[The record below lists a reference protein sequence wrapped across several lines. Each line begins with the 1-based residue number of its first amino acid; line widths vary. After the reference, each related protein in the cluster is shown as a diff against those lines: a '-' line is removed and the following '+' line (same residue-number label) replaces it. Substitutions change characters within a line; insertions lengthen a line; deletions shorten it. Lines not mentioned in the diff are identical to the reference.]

1 VLFYCIFWLENN
13 FYVIISNEMEFTG
26 NARGRSI
33 MKINLE
39 KIENNKAYLTFE
51 IDAEQFEAAM
61 ERAYKKNANR
71 FVIPGFRRG
80 KAPRKLIEMHYG
92 PEVFFEDAARILL
105 PEAYQKG
112 VEEYK
117 LEPVDQPTFDIKQI
131 EVGKPLIATAEVIV
145 KPKVDIKEYKGL
157 EVEKIVYNVTDEDVE
172 KELSFLQEQNARLVT
187 VEDRAAKMG
196 DIAVID
202 FKGTVGSE
210 PFEGGA
216 AENYSLQLG
225 SGMFIKG
232 FEEQVVGMNVGEVK
246 DIEVTFP
253 EDYTVKELA
262 GKNAVFNVTLKEL
275 KAKELLPLDD
285 DFAKD
290 VSEFE
295 TLDELKQDIRRKLEE
310 RAKSIEE
317 GSLKASIVS
326 KLKEVAEVDIPEV
339 MINQEIDRL
348 VFDFAINLKY
358 RGYDLQSYLN
368 STGLSIEKFRENFR
382 ERALENVKSSLILE
396 EVGKR
401 ENITVTDED
410 LENRIKELAENLKQP
425 VEDYKKN
432 LTPEDIAQIKDS
444 ILTNKIYDFLIAN
457 SNIKEKS
464 KDDVKD
470 DIIEQESDDQASDED
485 TGD

>member
-1 VLFYCIFWLENN
+1 
-13 FYVIISNEMEFTG
+13 
-26 NARGRSI
+26 

-39 KIENNKAYLTFE
+39 KIENNKAYLNFE
-51 IDAEQFEAAM
+51 IDEEQFEAAM
-61 ERAYKKNANR
+61 ERAYKKNVNR

-92 PEVFFEDAARILL
+92 PEVFFEEAAKILL

-117 LEPVDQPTFDIKQI
+117 LEPVDQPTFDIQQI
-131 EVGKPLIATAEVIV
+131 EVGKPLIASAEVFV
-145 KPKVDIKEYKGL
+145 KPQVEIKEYKGL

-187 VEDRAAKMG
+187 VEDRPAKMG

-202 FKGTVGSE
+202 FKGTVDSE

-232 FEEQVVGMNVGEVK
+232 FEEQVVGMSIGETK
-246 DIEVTFP
+246 DIDVTFP
-253 EDYTVKELA
+253 EDYCVKELA
-262 GKNAVFNVTLKEL
+262 GKNAVFSVTLKEL
-275 KAKELLPLDD
+275 KAKELMPLDD

-295 TLDELKQDIRRKLEE
+295 TLEELKQDIRKKLEE
-310 RAKSIEE
+310 RVKSIEE
-317 GSLKASIVS
+317 GSLKASIVN
-326 KLKEVAEVDIPEV
+326 KLMEVAEVDIPEV

-348 VFDFAINLKY
+348 AFDFAMSLSY
-358 RGYDLQSYLN
+358 RGYNLQSYLN
-368 STGLSIEKFRENFR
+368 STGLTIEKFRESFR
-382 ERALENVKSSLILE
+382 ERALDNVKSSLVLE

-401 ENITVTDED
+401 ENITVTDDEVED
-410 LENRIKELAENLKQP
+410 KIKELAENFKQP
-425 VEDYKKN
+425 VDDYKKN
-432 LTPEDIAQIKDS
+432 LRPEEIARIKDT
-444 ILTNKIYDFLIAN
+444 ILTNKIFDFLIAN
-457 SNIKEKS
+457 SVIKEKS
-464 KDDVKD
+464 SDDVKD
-470 DIIEQESDDQASDED
+470 DIIESAGDSPASDEE
-485 TGD
+485 TGDKTV